1 MGIVLPDSVEENN
14 NSDEDATLEIN
25 YDATEK
31 DEENFFLMYHM
42 NFQPSEVEK
51 LDPEYRKWIIARFM
65 AQKNME
71 REAMER
77 NRYAIQEQQRIL
89 SELGPNL
96 KS

>member
-1 MGIVLPDSVEENN
+1 MTNIVLPEDVQEDNEE
-14 NSDEDATLEIN
+14 EKMEEIK
-25 YDATEK
+25 YEATEK

-42 NFQPSEVEK
+42 NFQPSEVER
-51 LDPEYRKWIIARFM
+51 LDPDYRKWIIARFV

-77 NRYAIQEQQRIL
+77 NRFAMHEQQRIL
-89 SELGPNL
+89 SQI